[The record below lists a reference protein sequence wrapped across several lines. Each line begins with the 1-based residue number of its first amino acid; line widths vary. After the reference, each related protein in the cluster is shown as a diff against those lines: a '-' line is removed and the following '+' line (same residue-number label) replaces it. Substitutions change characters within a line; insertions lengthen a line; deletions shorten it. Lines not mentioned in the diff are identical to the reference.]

1 MENRIS
7 DLEGRNLE
15 TTWKWTKKNNLKK
28 EQRKP
33 EWSMELNQRANI
45 RIVSVSEGEELEK
58 GTVYLK
64 KQ

>member
-1 MENRIS
+1 
-7 DLEGRNLE
+7 
-15 TTWKWTKKNNLKK
+15 
-28 EQRKP
+28 
-33 EWSMELNQRANI
+33 MELNQRANI